1 MQIKIIAAIGA
12 LFCIALAGAPRAAP
26 APHAAAPPRA
36 YLTDVRSWVMT
47 SGTGHRR
54 YQISVALPDGYDTKH
69 APYPVLYVTDANAE
83 FGLAVETARLL
94 AGGKDI
100 PGLVIVGIGYPNP
113 GQGFKASGVPRTY
126 DLTPTALPPKPGKT
140 LRSGGAPEFLNF
152 LRGALVPRIEKDFN
166 VSPAD
171 RGLAGHSFGGLFATY
186 ALFHND
192 GLFARF
198 LIASPSLW
206 WDDHVALKME
216 DAYAA
221 SKKPL
226 PAKIFL
232 SVGAL
237 EEKTTHLPMTSDMKA
252 FGERLR
258 ARHYRGFQIDT
269 RIFDGDDHISV
280 VGAAF
285 SHGLRAIYAAPEAPT
300 KSAPR

>member
-1 MQIKIIAAIGA
+1 MQIKIIVA
-12 LFCIALAGAPRAAP
+12 LFCVALAGPLRAAP
-26 APHAAAPPRA
+26 APQAQMPPQP
-36 YLTDVRSWVMT
+36 YLTDVQSWVMT
-47 SGTGHRR
+47 SGANHRP
-54 YQISVALPDGYDTKH
+54 YQISVALPDGYDARH

-94 AGGKDI
+94 AAGKDM
-100 PGLVIVGIGYPNP
+100 PGIVIVGIGYPNP

-126 DLTPTALPPKPGKT
+126 DLTPTAVPPKPGKT
-140 LRSGGAPEFLNF
+140 MLRSGGAPEFLDF
-152 LRGALVPRIEKDFN
+152 LCGALVPRIEKDFN
-166 VSPAD
+166 VSRSD

-258 ARHYRGFQIDT
+258 ARHYRGLQIDT

-285 SHGLRAIYAAPEAPT
+285 SHGLRAIYAAPAP
-300 KSAPR
+300 